1 MSLSRS
7 ENNFSTILAVL
18 LPAPPSSQQQ
28 VSAPR
33 LLSSP
38 TAASVR
44 TAGVDRCVRPSHH
57 PHSRPR
63 KPAGLFPT
71 CKGFPKGKGF
81 PLWFPPPVGKCEILF
96 ADVHP
101 GRLFLPLRGSSP
113 SVRRQIYRPQVWKMA
128 APSGQPFYARSRPA
142 LSLAGTAKPA
152 PRGKGGRGTTA
163 PLEKRQP
170 INPPSTVS
178 TWPVMKLAL
187 SDARNAAAW
196 AMSSGFPRRPRGV
209 SAAS

>member
-81 PLWFPPPVGKCEILF
+81 PLWFPPPAGKCEIIF
-96 ADVHP
+96 AGAHP
-101 GRLFLPLRGSSP
+101 GRLLLPLRGSSP
-113 SVRRQIYRPQVWKMA
+113 SARQQLCRLQVWKMA
-128 APSGQPFYARSRPA
+128 APSGQPFYARSRPVRHRPDA
-142 LSLAGTAKPA
+142 VSILAGSPCSEWH
-152 PRGKGGRGTTA
+152 RHSEQGS
-163 PLEKRQP
+163 QP